1 MHVCNA
7 IPGCGFIA
15 MTYLEYKKQ
24 SLKTPSAKSV
34 RELKHGASSERN
46 SCDKLSVLHEK

>member
-15 MTYLEYKKQ
+15 MIYLEYKKQ